1 MAIIHSDEFRAII
14 ESDPLVYIDAGARGG
29 LEGPWAE
36 INDDRLHV
44 IAFEPDPS
52 ASAELADPHNSRRE
66 VVSKALWSQAG
77 SVEVHLAEVPSTSSI
92 HPPNWKL
99 LDRYP
104 DPHAAP
110 RRTVKRLTVDCV
122 PLDSAL
128 EALGRRADFIKID
141 TQGAEYEILTGAT
154 RALADSVFGVIAES
168 WTIEVHQGQRL
179 TGDILNF
186 MHDRGFELFDLSVA
200 AAWYR
205 RSADRLARKEKR
217 QIIGLDLLFFR
228 EPSRFP
234 ERFASPVA
242 ATKAAA
248 IAELYGFPDIALEI
262 LDLCVPATSLEA
274 ELVDRLRRAIISGPV
289 PPIHDNHA
297 RLRSLIYRVFRR
309 KGNDRKDVKL
319 HY

>member
-1 MAIIHSDEFRAII
+1 MAIIYSDEFRAIV
-14 ESDPLVYIDAGARGG
+14 EGDPLVYIDAGARGG

-36 INDDRLHV
+36 IKDERLHV
-44 IAFEPDPS
+44 VAFEPDPS
-52 ASAELADPHNSRRE
+52 ASAELADPNNSQRE
-66 VVSKALWSQAG
+66 IVSKALWSQSG
-77 SVEVHLAEVPSTSSI
+77 SVQMHLAEVPGTSSI

-110 RRTVKRLTVDCV
+110 RATVKRLTVDCV

-128 EALGRRADFIKID
+128 DTLGRRADFIKID
-141 TQGAEYEILTGAT
+141 TQGAEYEILMGAT
-154 RALADSVFGVIAES
+154 RALDDSVFGVIAES
-168 WTIEVHQGQRL
+168 WTVEIHQGQRL
-179 TGDILNF
+179 TGEILNF

-205 RSADRLARKEKR
+205 RGADRLTRKEKR

-234 ERFASPVA
+234 GHFASAVTA
-242 ATKAAA
+242 VKAAA
-248 IAELYGFPDIALEI
+248 IAELYGFPDLALEI
-262 LDLCVPATSLEA
+262 LDLCISTNPMEVRLI
-274 ELVDRLRRAIISGPV
+274 DGLRRAIIGEVAPAVPDTRLKSVIHRFFGRKENSG
-289 PPIHDNHA
+289 
-297 RLRSLIYRVFRR
+297 
-309 KGNDRKDVKL
+309 KDVKL